1 MGESAL
7 VQSKVNRKDVDALV
21 RTLSTVIDAAS
32 LSLHDKQKL
41 VALAQSSEDDD
52 DADDVGA
59 PAPEAYKGHSENII
73 DVLEDLKQKAE
84 QQLDEA
90 RREETNTKHNYALL
104 KQSLEDQMK
113 AETKDMSEA
122 KTMKANAEETKAVA
136 EADLAGAQ
144 KRLADSKSVLASMES
159 DCQATARDHEV
170 SLKTRAEE
178 LQALA
183 SAIKA
188 ISEMTSGAVE
198 LTYSSSVLQLGR
210 GGAVGSVIRSRA
222 DLANFEVVNLIRK
235 LAREQHSPALT
246 QLAGRIS
253 AAMRSGAAA
262 GADPFT
268 KVKALISEMNDR
280 LVKQGGEEAQHKA
293 YCDKEMAETKQKTG
307 ELKYDIEKLSSKIDK
322 ASSQSATLK
331 DEVATL
337 GRELRAI
344 AASQA
349 EADKVRAEE
358 HAAYVQAKAALEQG
372 ISGIQMALK
381 VLREYYAN
389 AAAPALLQQPEA
401 PGTHSKAEGAG
412 TTVIGM
418 LEVVESDFTRNLA
431 DTELEEREAATAY
444 EKLSMQNRISKTMK
458 EKDVEYKTK
467 EAASLDKKLLELA
480 SDKESAQTELD
491 AVLEYSKNIRGMCE
505 LKPESYEER
514 VARREA
520 EIAGL
525 KSALEVLSGETVL
538 IQHGSSPLLRGLR
551 Q

>member
-1 MGESAL
+1 MS
-7 VQSKVNRKDVDALV
+7 DAK
-21 RTLSTVIDAAS
+21 S
-32 LSLHDKQKL
+32 L
-41 VALAQSSEDDD
+41 
-52 DADDVGA
+52 
-59 PAPEAYKGHSENII
+59 
-73 DVLEDLKQKAE
+73 
-84 QQLDEA
+84 
-90 RREETNTKHNYALL
+90 
-104 KQSLEDQMK
+104 
-113 AETKDMSEA
+113 
-122 KTMKANAEETKAVA
+122 KANAEETKASA
-136 EADLAGAQ
+136 EGDLTVAQ
-144 KRLADSKSVLASMES
+144 KELADATSVLASMEG

-178 LQALA
+178 LEALA

-198 LTYSSSVLQLGR
+198 LTYSSSFIQLGR
-210 GGAVGSVIRSRA
+210 QSGNRAVGSVIRSRA

-235 LAREQHSPALT
+235 LAREHHSPALT

-253 AAMRSGAAA
+253 AAMHTSAAG

-268 KVKALISEMNDR
+268 KVKELISAMIER
-280 LVKQGGEEAQHKA
+280 LIKEGGEEAQHKA
-293 YCDKEMAETKQKTG
+293 YCDKEMAETKQKTS
-307 ELKYDIEKLSSKIDK
+307 ELNYDIEKLSSKIDK
-322 ASSQSATLK
+322 ATSHSATLK

-337 GRELRAI
+337 GRELREI

-349 EADKVRAEE
+349 QADKVRAEE
-358 HAAYVQAKAALEQG
+358 HAAYVQAKADLEQG

-389 AAAPALLQQPEA
+389 AAAPALLQQPES

-412 TTVIGM
+412 STVIGM

-431 DTELEEREAATAY
+431 DTDLEESEAATAY
-444 EKLSMQNRISKTMK
+444 EKLSMQNRISKAMK

-525 KSALEVLSGETVL
+525 KSALAVLSGEAL
-538 IQHGSSPLLRGLR
+538 LQRGSSPLLRGHR